1 MYNVSEAFITALHKE
16 ARFER
21 VRGTIGNVSF
31 TDADVVSMSYSNR
44 CSDTADLSLG
54 SAYIGQL
61 EATFVSS
68 QVPRGSWRGVQ
79 ITVEWGLVLA
89 DSSIEYIPIGV
100 FTVTEATW
108 SGFGVTIK
116 ASDNI
121 AKLDKLCSNA
131 QTSGQ
136 IYDIL
141 TLACQECGLTLG
153 LTEEEVEDLPNGTE
167 ILGVY
172 PNNDISTWRDLV
184 SWVAQTAGA
193 FVYAGRDGKIY
204 LKSFSDLSV
213 VDSLTETERE
223 YQSTFSDYA
232 TSYAGISVV
241 NIDDETLSYYSN
253 GNVGTDINLGSNP
266 LLQYGTSEVK
276 TRIRQAI
283 ANSIKN
289 VKYTPFVSGVLSNM
303 AYDLGDLLTCTGG
316 IAGEGTLTCCVMA
329 IDWTSKNLTQFSGFG
344 SDPSL
349 ANGKSKTD
357 KELSGLLRK
366 TAENEVIIHTFENA
380 EEYEL
385 DSDPTEIISIRFSTI
400 KPKIVNLWHE
410 IELDIESDPL
420 GDGIVEVQ
428 ALYYLNDELISYSPV
443 TTYDNDG
450 YHLMHL
456 LYFLDS
462 LPEGS
467 AQKWEVFLKV
477 TGGTATIDRG
487 DIHASLYGQG
497 LAAVGAWSGIID
509 ASDNYVLN
517 IIGQNAFGYTD
528 SASLTW
534 YEDSDDEDISEN
546 YSLNIISDI
555 AFGYTDSVYLNI
567 ISPIYTRITDS
578 EDIRI
583 TDDDDVRITDGDP
596 EE

>member
-54 SAYIGQL
+54 SSYIGQL

-167 ILGVY
+167 IFGVY

-276 TRIRQAI
+276 ARIRQAI

-316 IAGEGTLTCCVMA
+316 IAGAGTLTCCVMA

-349 ANGKSKTD
+349 ATGKSKTD

-385 DSDPTEIISIRFSTI
+385 DDQAQEILSIRFATV

-410 IELDIESDPL
+410 IELDVEADSQ
-420 GDGIVEVQ
+420 GDGIVSVQ

-450 YHLMHL
+450 LHLMHL

-462 LPEGS
+462 LPENQT
-467 AQKWEVFLKV
+467 QKWQVYLKV
-477 TGGTATIDRG
+477 DGGTATIGRG

-497 LAAVGAWSGIID
+497 LAAVGAWGGLIEC
-509 ASDNYVLN
+509 SDNYSLNVVGQNTFSYTDSVSTTWNEDVEEDSFSDSYGLN
-517 IIGQNAFGYTD
+517 IIG
-528 SASLTW
+528 
-534 YEDSDDEDISEN
+534 
-546 YSLNIISDI
+546 DI
-555 AFGYTDSVYLNI
+555 AFGYSDSVYINLI
-567 ISPIYTRITDS
+567 TPIYTRITD
-578 EDIRI
+578 EDDVRI
-583 TDDDDVRITDGDP
+583 TDEGDVRITDGD
-596 EE
+596 EIE